1 MDIETK
7 GLGAGS
13 YPDAPDYP
21 EMRTVEIECSF
32 TSYVE
37 VPEEYTESY
46 NDMENYIKEMYDKYD
61 MIEEADTI
69 NIEWIHK

>member
-1 MDIETK
+1 MDIETR

-13 YPDAPDYP
+13 YPEAPEP
-21 EMRTVEIECSF
+21 KEMRTVKIECSF

-46 NDMENYIKEMYDKYD
+46 NDMEAYIKENYSHRD

-69 NIEWIHK
+69 NIEWIQK

>member
-1 MDIETK
+1 MERPLEPNYDE
-7 GLGAGS
+7 
-13 YPDAPDYP
+13 P

-37 VPEEYTESY
+37 VPEEYADNY
-46 NDMENYIKEMYDKYD
+46 IAMQNYIKEMYNMYD

-69 NIEWIHK
+69 NIEWIHR

>member
-1 MDIETK
+1 MIETR

-21 EMRTVEIECSF
+21 EMRTVKIECSF

-37 VPEEYTESY
+37 VPEDLV
-46 NDMENYIKEMYDKYD
+46 NDYQKMENYIKENYGNFELT
-61 MIEEADTI
+61 EEADTI
-69 NIEWIHK
+69 NIEWIQK